1 MLLII
6 SIIEVKLYGIQYQ
19 PIGSDP
25 DKADKKIKVH
35 GKQSRFTSALQKSIL
50 FHDETA

>member
-25 DKADKKIKVH
+25 DKADKKNKSAWQT
-35 GKQSRFTSALQKSIL
+35 KQIYICSSKEYTIS
-50 FHDETA
+50 